1 MPKRHKYASSP
12 VITTKYD
19 ICQQNAPS
27 MKIALIT
34 DLHEYDPE
42 YVLPV
47 LEREKPD
54 MICAAGDILERHI
67 LDGYEQQGED
77 PDEGDMSMFSRIFI
91 RTLTKIK
98 HSFYPDMV
106 HPTAEFARYVNSE
119 NSYRFFREA
128 SKITQVFYS
137 PGNHERY
144 FTDRDRQVIR
154 ETGIVFLDN
163 SEAAWKGIRVGGL
176 SSTPDM
182 DWLQEYSKRPG
193 YKLLLCHHPEFY
205 DKYLKDTDI
214 DLILS
219 GHVHGGQMRVL
230 GKGIFSPGQG
240 LFPKYFHGFHDNRLI
255 VSAGTSNTV
264 SLPRWGN
271 PCEVVII
278 NLTGK

>member
-1 MPKRHKYASSP
+1 
-12 VITTKYD
+12 
-19 ICQQNAPS
+19 

-42 YVLPV
+42 YVLQV
-47 LEREKPD
+47 LAGEKPD

-67 LDGYEQQGED
+67 RDGYEQQGED
-77 PDEGDMSMFSRIFI
+77 PDEGDMSIFSRIFI
-91 RTLTKIK
+91 RGLTRIK
-98 HSFYPDMV
+98 HAFYPDME
-106 HPTAEFARYVNSE
+106 HPSEEFARYVNSE

-128 SKITQVFYS
+128 SKIAQVFYS

-144 FTDRDRQVIR
+144 YTDQDRQVIR
-154 ETGIVFLDN
+154 ETGTVFLDN
-163 SEAAWKGIRVGGL
+163 SDAFWKGIRVGGL
-176 SSTPDM
+176 SSTPDL
-182 DWLQEYSKRPG
+182 DWLREYMVRPG

-205 DKYLKDTDI
+205 DKYLKDTEI

-219 GHVHGGQMRVL
+219 GHVHGGQIRIL
-230 GKGIFSPGQG
+230 EQGIFSPGQG
-240 LFPKYFHGFHDNRLI
+240 LFPKYSHGCHDNRLV

-278 NLTGK
+278 NLSGK